1 MKETPKVRRIPAY
14 VRNPH
19 VMKAAIYVRVSSA
32 RVEQLR
38 SLSNQVSAMTR
49 CVYLMQNWTLKDV
62 YLEVAS
68 AKTDSYRREFN
79 RLLDDC
85 KKKEIE
91 VVVVKSLSRFGRD
104 SVEVIEFHQGARQCR
119 RYHILHGRR
128 HRRGRRLPRVG
139 AKHPL
144 RHQLGGK

>member
-49 CVYLMQNWTLKDV
+49 CGQKRIHIGGSSTAFWMT
-62 YLEVAS
+62 
-68 AKTDSYRREFN
+68 AKRKKS
-79 RLLDDC
+79 RLL
-85 KKKEIE
+85 
-91 VVVVKSLSRFGRD
+91 S
-104 SVEVIEFHQGARQCR
+104 
-119 RYHILHGRR
+119 
-128 HRRGRRLPRVG
+128 
-139 AKHPL
+139 
-144 RHQLGGK
+144 

>member
-49 CVYLMQNWTLKDV
+49 QKRIHIGGSSTAFWMT
-62 YLEVAS
+62 
-68 AKTDSYRREFN
+68 AKRKKS
-79 RLLDDC
+79 RLL
-85 KKKEIE
+85 
-91 VVVVKSLSRFGRD
+91 S
-104 SVEVIEFHQGARQCR
+104 
-119 RYHILHGRR
+119 
-128 HRRGRRLPRVG
+128 
-139 AKHPL
+139 
-144 RHQLGGK
+144 

>member
-62 YLEVAS
+62 YLEVA
-68 AKTDSYRREFN
+68 
-79 RLLDDC
+79 
-85 KKKEIE
+85 
-91 VVVVKSLSRFGRD
+91 
-104 SVEVIEFHQGARQCR
+104 
-119 RYHILHGRR
+119 
-128 HRRGRRLPRVG
+128 
-139 AKHPL
+139 
-144 RHQLGGK
+144 